1 MLRKQGTN
9 VLYIQVCSSWFIC
22 MQIQIILTEINSE
35 IWSEFCVVFVV
46 LDMAS
51 GEDQQENRWSNSYAN
66 RIQQQ

>member
-1 MLRKQGTN
+1 
-9 VLYIQVCSSWFIC
+9 

-51 GEDQQENRWSNSYAN
+51 GEDQQENR
-66 RIQQQ
+66 